1 MSGEGDKQSEGLE
14 RFRDVLRSFFQAIKQ
29 AQQQSNTQADA
40 ERLRKVASRM
50 VAHAAIDTGLT
61 DKDLLWL
68 ASGIIEEATEHIG
81 RVAERKG
88 QNVHK

>member
-1 MSGEGDKQSEGLE
+1 VSGEDVKQPEGLE

-40 ERLRKVASRM
+40 ERLRKIASRM
-50 VAHAAIDTGLT
+50 VARAATETGLT

-68 ASGIIEEATEHIG
+68 ASGIIDEATELIG
-81 RVAERKG
+81 RNARSEKG
-88 QNVHK
+88 Q